1 MRIKSIDIKNF
12 RSYYGENNHFEFSD
26 GLTLILGDNGDGKT
40 TFFEALEWLF
50 DTTSERANLS
60 NVSEMRKSKLEI
72 GEHDEVYVAMTFD
85 HDGEKMVEKSFSIV
99 KTGHD
104 IYSVSNASYHGYETN
119 GIERESVDGK
129 QLITR
134 CYDSFIRRFSMFKGE
149 SDLSVFDNAASLK
162 TLVDKF
168 SDIHKFDGLVANTD
182 SFEQKANKALLQE
195 MKSDDKISKETKSLE
210 LQMTRLSGE
219 IQQNKED
226 IKDKKDAIATFSS
239 NLNKL
244 EQNQETSEKYRD
256 IQERLKTK
264 TSKKTQ
270 LMATIKKK
278 DYNHCLLDEYWILA
292 PFGDVLT
299 EFKQKCAALSKERR
313 VQEKNFDK
321 QQAAAKAKLETI
333 KEIQGALVNG
343 ATELPWYLPNQETME
358 DMINCLGQGIIPHVI
373 TDDGKDGYELEI
385 PYKEVTE
392 VDTTSIDPKE
402 LKKALHAGKIPEV
415 YKDVISEMRVEEV
428 RRKVVDEAGEKA
440 EVCSAY
446 GTPEEMQ
453 KRAKEGYFV
462 RDPERNLVYCPAGEI
477 LRQKC
482 IKKNGNIRYANKN
495 ACKHCKNRNK
505 CYKGKNEWKEID
517 FTKDQL
523 QKPCKDWLKAE
534 GKAVEETK
542 RKETWRFEKTN
553 VVKFFLKPN
562 REKTSQRMC
571 ISEHPFGTI
580 KRAMGASYFLLRG
593 IRKVAGE
600 FALYCLGYNL
610 ERAKNLLG
618 FNKMMELME
627 KG

>member
-1 MRIKSIDIKNF
+1 MPYVSGFDRSQMMFCSWDTLVDEQSIARIIDAFVNSLNMNEYGVKVPSVEGRPSYNPKSMYKLYIYGCRKGI
-12 RSYYGENNHFEFSD
+12 RSSRK
-26 GLTLILGDNGDGKT
+26 L
-40 TFFEALEWLF
+40 
-50 DTTSERANLS
+50 SESCKVN
-60 NVSEMRKSKLEI
+60 I
-72 GEHDEVYVAMTFD
+72 EVKWMT
-85 HDGEKMVEKSFSIV
+85 G
-99 KTGHD
+99 
-104 IYSVSNASYHGYETN
+104 
-119 GIERESVDGK
+119 GIEPDFRTISDFRKENIDSLKKIFHEFNRRISGAVEWGFTSVDGSK
-129 QLITR
+129 MLANN
-134 CYDSFIRRFSMFKGE
+134 SK
-149 SDLSVFDNAASLK
+149 DNN
-162 TLVDKF
+162 F
-168 SDIHKFDGLVANTD
+168 
-182 SFEQKANKALLQE
+182 
-195 MKSDDKISKETKSLE
+195 TK
-210 LQMTRLSGE
+210 
-219 IQQNKED
+219 
-226 IKDKKDAIATFSS
+226 
-239 NLNKL
+239 NKL
-244 EQNQETSEKYRD
+244 DDRIKWLNGHTEEYLRILSDMDEQEEIEESPENLTRELIEEKLKEA
-256 IQERLKTK
+256 QERLEKYLGYQK
-264 TSKKTQ
+264 LMEESGASQ
-270 LMATIKKK
+270 LS
-278 DYNHCLLDEYWILA
+278 
-292 PFGDVLT
+292 LT
-299 EFKQKCAALSKERR
+299 DA
-313 VQEKNFDK
+313 D
-321 QQAAAKAKLETI
+321 AKLMKNKNGFAVAYNPQTAVDSETHLIRDFAMTNQVTDHGLLETTMAGI
-333 KEIQGALVNG
+333 KE
-343 ATELPWYLPNQETME
+343 ETPTGIVEVVSDKGYEDAE

-392 VDTTSIDPKE
+392 VDTTSIAPKE

-453 KRAKEGYFV
+453 KRAEDGYFV

-627 KG
+627 KA